1 MKGVYH
7 PRYEEVYENDPA
19 AEAGRMESMLREITP
34 CYDLVKPEPATPDD
48 IRLVHTEEHLRLV
61 QSTGLAYEI
70 ALLGLLLFQ

>member
-19 AEAGRMESMLREITP
+19 AEVGRMESILREITP
-34 CYDLVKPEPATPDD
+34 YYDLVKPEPATPED

-61 QSTGLAYEI
+61 
-70 ALLGLLLFQ
+70 